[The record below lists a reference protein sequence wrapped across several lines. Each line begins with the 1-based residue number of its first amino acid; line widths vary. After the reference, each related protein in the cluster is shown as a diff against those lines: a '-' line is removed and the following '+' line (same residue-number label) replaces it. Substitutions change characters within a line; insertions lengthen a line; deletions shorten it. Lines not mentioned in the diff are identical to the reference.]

1 MLTGETITSKMMP
14 FVSKVVVRPFES
26 LYRNFP
32 PVLRIETTNMC
43 NANCITCPRDKMTR
57 RLGVMKMD
65 LYERVIWE
73 CARHKIKCMHL
84 HNFGEPLLDKHICER
99 IRMAKGSGIP
109 YVKMFSN
116 ASLLTDENVI
126 GLIESGLDEIKI
138 SIDGHSKETFERV
151 RRGLKYDQVVNN
163 ISNVVQLKMKQEK
176 TNPKIVLNFV
186 KTNETS
192 GEVDA
197 FVERW
202 EGKVDK
208 IDISGVHN
216 WGINHFVQAKRL
228 SMHKPCLRIW
238 NTFTILWDGRVALCC
253 LDYDGQV
260 ILGHVEEQKIK
271 EIWQGDKLKRIRRW
285 HIQGNLDN
293 IPICR
298 DCSKSRF

>member
-1 MLTGETITSKMMP
+1 
-14 FVSKVVVRPFES
+14 
-26 LYRNFP
+26 
-32 PVLRIETTNMC
+32 
-43 NANCITCPRDKMTR
+43 
-57 RLGVMKMD
+57 
-65 LYERVIWE
+65 
-73 CARHKIKCMHL
+73 
-84 HNFGEPLLDKHICER
+84 
-99 IRMAKGSGIP
+99 MAKGSGIP

-216 WGINHFVQAKRL
+216 WGINHFV
-228 SMHKPCLRIW
+228 
-238 NTFTILWDGRVALCC
+238 
-253 LDYDGQV
+253 
-260 ILGHVEEQKIK
+260 
-271 EIWQGDKLKRIRRW
+271 
-285 HIQGNLDN
+285 
-293 IPICR
+293 
-298 DCSKSRF
+298 